1 MGLSEW
7 PQSILDYLSGPKVF
21 TRVLIRERREGRAW
35 RGDLTREAETGM
47 KPLNME
53 EGTRTQRMHPLEAE
67 KEKKMDFAL
76 KPPEGNILPNILALA
91 Q

>member
-21 TRVLIRERREGRAW
+21 TRVLIRERRGGRAW

-47 KPLNME
+47 KL
-53 EGTRTQRMHPLEAE
+53 LEYGRRDQNPKDA
-67 KEKKMDFAL
+67 
-76 KPPEGNILPNILALA
+76 PSGS
-91 Q
+91 